1 MRKSSVW
8 VLCGLMGLTTAVFA
22 AAQTG
27 TMGTESGSMGDM
39 SKDSSMSKT
48 TTTKHHAAKGHSATG
63 EVTAVDATAKT
74 MTIKAKSGDMN
85 FMWDDKTTVAPK
97 GKTASDIS
105 MGTKVTVS
113 YKMSGDNKMATKVM
127 IHAAKAAK
135 MDAAAPK
142 TPSK

>member
-1 MRKSSVW
+1 
-8 VLCGLMGLTTAVFA
+8 
-22 AAQTG
+22 
-27 TMGTESGSMGDM
+27 MGTESGSMGDM

-48 TTTKHHAAKGHSATG
+48 TTTKHHSAKGHSATG

-74 MTIKAKSGDMN
+74 MTVKAKSGDMN
-85 FMWDDKTTVAPK
+85 FSWDDKTTVGPK
-97 GKTASDIS
+97 GKTAGDIA

-113 YKMSGDNKMATKVM
+113 YKMSGDTKMATKVM

-135 MDAAAPK
+135 MDAAAAPK